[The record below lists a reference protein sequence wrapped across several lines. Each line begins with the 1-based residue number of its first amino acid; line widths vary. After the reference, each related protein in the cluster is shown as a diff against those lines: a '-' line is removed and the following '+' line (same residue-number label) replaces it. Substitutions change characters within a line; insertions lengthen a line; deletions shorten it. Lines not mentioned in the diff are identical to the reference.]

1 MNHEE
6 AVRKIRW
13 HLLGLVLT
21 DDMREAF
28 NTLIPE
34 LAEKGAD
41 EKMLDAIL
49 CHVKASNDF
58 TANGVNKE
66 DMVAYLEGKKKK
78 AVIES
83 AYPISIPVV
92 KRYDMVA
99 KLEEHLANTPRE
111 QLDAEWKALE
121 KWNDVG
127 PTVEEYIYGKLPK
140 FKVGDKIRKIGGDYA
155 SWEITGINNIL
166 RIYEGK
172 YEEGYPTELSF
183 EEQDSYELA
192 TGEPINTENNT
203 VDVPVP
209 ELRESDDA
217 MVLERIKKCV
227 IYDCSITQEE
237 TDECLAYL
245 EKQKDLPTNEE
256 MLRTLRA
263 EYEKGIADTIAK
275 YEQKAEWSEEDKDYY
290 DTIVRKLEVIGDD
303 SGLSDNQIKF
313 LREHCPLNCS
323 EWNEEDEKMRQS
335 IIKDIEFDRNYT
347 YATTGKVSEKYN
359 EQINW
364 LKVLFLNRKK
374 INEDV
379 EKLCS
384 NEWSEEDE
392 DMFND
397 ILLDMADRREM
408 FKSKGETTFADNTQK
423 KIDWFD
429 SHHVQLKYSSCSQPK
444 QEWSEEEKRKLNR
457 IYEILGYAADDRG
470 FLKSK
475 RIIGDKEAIELQD
488 FLKSLSLNL
497 KKKNKDVTKLCSNEW
512 SEEEY
517 GRLFDI
523 EHYLDGTLQLSP
535 DRKIACIVFLK
546 SLRLQPK
553 HEWSEEEKM
562 NIELL
567 IALLRGKVNL
577 VEVLGSRKE
586 MIITFLKSLYSR
598 KPKEVRYYEA
608 WGVPKINGVPVPT
621 ENQTVD
627 ISGDVRLK
635 GWVKRKTADGTLRL
649 YESKSCE
656 DRGIWVPP
664 WVLKDSWKICT
675 TDDPI
680 EVEITLK
687 QL

>member
-1 MNHEE
+1 MNREE
-6 AVRKIRW
+6 AIRKIRW
-13 HLLGLVLT
+13 HLLGLALT
-21 DDMREAF
+21 DDVREAF

-34 LAEKGAD
+34 LMEKGTD

-58 TANGVNKE
+58 TANGVSKE
-66 DMVAYLEGKKKK
+66 DVVAYLEGKKKK
-78 AVIES
+78 AAIES
-83 AYPISIPVV
+83 AYPTSMPEEYGMR
-92 KRYDMVA
+92 KPAERYDIVA

-127 PTVEEYIYGKLPK
+127 PTVEEYIYGKTPK
-140 FKVGDKIRKIGGDYA
+140 FKVGDKIRKIGGNYA
-155 SWEITGINNIL
+155 SWEITGINSIL
-166 RIYEGK
+166 RLYEGK

-192 TGEPINTENNT
+192 TDEPINAENNT
-203 VDVPVP
+203 VDIPVT
-209 ELRESDDA
+209 ELVENKDEKVRKWLFNLFDSRHSNF
-217 MVLERIKKCV
+217 V
-227 IYDCSITQEE
+227 EE
-237 TDECLAYL
+237 LDNYNGNVTRKEILAYL
-245 EKQKDLPTNEE
+245 EKQKELPTNEE

-263 EYEKGIADTIAK
+263 EYEKGVADTIVK
-275 YEQKAEWSEEDKDYY
+275 YEK
-290 DTIVRKLEVIGDD
+290 
-303 SGLSDNQIKF
+303 
-313 LREHCPLNCS
+313 
-323 EWNEEDEKMRQS
+323 
-335 IIKDIEFDRNYT
+335 
-347 YATTGKVSEKYN
+347 
-359 EQINW
+359 
-364 LKVLFLNRKK
+364 
-374 INEDV
+374 
-379 EKLCS
+379 
-384 NEWSEEDE
+384 
-392 DMFND
+392 
-397 ILLDMADRREM
+397 
-408 FKSKGETTFADNTQK
+408 
-423 KIDWFD
+423 
-429 SHHVQLKYSSCSQPK
+429 K

-457 IYEILGYAADDRG
+457 IYEILGHAADDKG

-497 KKKNKDVTKLCSNEW
+497 KKKNEDLAKLCSNEW

-562 NIELL
+562 DIELL
-567 IALLRGKVNL
+567 IALLRGKVNPAEIL
-577 VEVLGSRKE
+577 DSRKE
-586 MIITFLKSLYSR
+586 SIITFLKSLHLQPKNEWSDEDKEIIDNAIKQLYRYADSYHNGGNYTREKEVR
-598 KPKEVRYYEA
+598 KVAYELKSLNPSWKPNDVRYYEA

-621 ENQTVD
+621 ETQTAD
-627 ISGDVRLK
+627 ISGNVKLK

-664 WVLKDSWKICT
+664 WALKDSWKVCT

>member
-1 MNHEE
+1 MNREE

-13 HLLGLVLT
+13 HLFGLVLA
-21 DDMREAF
+21 DDVREAF

-34 LAEKGAD
+34 LVEKGTD

-49 CHVKASNDF
+49 CHVKASSDF
-58 TANGVNKE
+58 TANGVSKE
-66 DMVAYLEGKKKK
+66 DVVAYLEGKKKM
-78 AVIES
+78 AIES
-83 AYPISIPVV
+83 AYPTSKPEEYGVR
-92 KRYDMVA
+92 KPAERYDMVA
-99 KLEEHLANTPRE
+99 KLEEHLANTPKE

-127 PTVEEYIYGKLPK
+127 PTVEEYIYGKIPK
-140 FKVGDKIRKIGGDYA
+140 FKVGDKIKKIGGDYA
-155 SWEITGINNIL
+155 SWEITGINSIL
-166 RIYEGK
+166 RLYEGK

-192 TGEPINTENNT
+192 TG
-203 VDVPVP
+203 DDHPVP
-209 ELRESDDA
+209 ELRESDD
-217 MVLERIKKCV
+217 EKIKKDIINL
-227 IYDCSITQEE
+227 IYWLKGNPSLCSQYYN
-237 TDECLAYL
+237 DRYDNMLAYL
-245 EKQKDLPTNEE
+245 EKQKAQLPTDKE
-256 MLRTLRA
+256 MISLFRL
-263 EYEKGIADTIAK
+263 EYEKGVADTIVK
-275 YEQKAEWSEEDKDYY
+275 YEK
-290 DTIVRKLEVIGDD
+290 
-303 SGLSDNQIKF
+303 
-313 LREHCPLNCS
+313 
-323 EWNEEDEKMRQS
+323 
-335 IIKDIEFDRNYT
+335 
-347 YATTGKVSEKYN
+347 
-359 EQINW
+359 
-364 LKVLFLNRKK
+364 
-374 INEDV
+374 
-379 EKLCS
+379 
-384 NEWSEEDE
+384 
-392 DMFND
+392 
-397 ILLDMADRREM
+397 
-408 FKSKGETTFADNTQK
+408 
-423 KIDWFD
+423 
-429 SHHVQLKYSSCSQPK
+429 K
-444 QEWSEEEKRKLNR
+444 QEWSEEEKQKLNR
-457 IYEILGYAADDRG
+457 IYEILGHAADDKG

-497 KKKNKDVTKLCSNEW
+497 KKKNEDLAKLCSNEW
-512 SEEEY
+512 SEWEY

-553 HEWSEEEKM
+553 HEWSEDEKM

-577 VEVLGSRKE
+577 VEILGSRKE
-586 MIITFLKSLYSR
+586 MIITFLKSLHSR
-598 KPKEVRYYEA
+598 KPNEVRYYEA

-664 WVLKDSWKICT
+664 WALKDSWKVCT